1 MLNSV
6 PMHNNGVS
14 QRRTQDAEL
23 LKKSGAHKLV
33 VADRDGNCLAFLL
46 AWDSF
51 DYDPETDTYVC
62 IADSDGRELM
72 TMYTAGRSRRLPV
85 RTCTLSPLRTR
96 PAAAG
101 RCRLC
106 KSRVPT
112 RNSSRP
118 ACGCAPAGACAEDDA
133 DVVGDVQAAMVMIDR
148 SYG

>member
-62 IADSDGRELM
+62 VADSDGRELM
-72 TMYTAGRSRRLPV
+72 TMYTAGEIKAAPGANMYVVTAPDATSRSR
-85 RTCTLSPLRTR
+85 PL
-96 PAAAG
+96 
-101 RCRLC
+101 
-106 KSRVPT
+106 
-112 RNSSRP
+112 
-118 ACGCAPAGACAEDDA
+118 
-133 DVVGDVQAAMVMIDR
+133 QAL
-148 SYG
+148 